1 MDRKYLRNLVNIV
14 LFLVGVVL
22 VCLLVPRLV
31 IFFMP
36 FVVGWIIALIAN
48 PLVRLMEKRL
58 KIVRKHSSALIIVG
72 TIALIVLGG
81 YGILSWLV
89 REIYGFIGV
98 LPDLYEALLGD
109 LETTSVNL
117 AGISEKI
124 PPELLEK
131 LSATV
136 HSLTESLGK
145 CDQHHRRAYSGGCRK
160 YREKY
165 PQYPGACDIH
175 HPVRLLFHRGAGQNH
190 PVGQRAHAGGAA
202 LQMAFHHG
210 KVPECRGRLL

>member
-89 REIYGFIGV
+89 RDLYSFIGV
-98 LPDLYEALLGD
+98 LPDLY
-109 LETTSVNL
+109 
-117 AGISEKI
+117 
-124 PPELLEK
+124 
-131 LSATV
+131 
-136 HSLTESLGK
+136 
-145 CDQHHRRAYSGGCRK
+145 
-160 YREKY
+160 
-165 PQYPGACDIH
+165 
-175 HPVRLLFHRGAGQNH
+175 
-190 PVGQRAHAGGAA
+190 
-202 LQMAFHHG
+202 
-210 KVPECRGRLL
+210 